1 MFNYFQHDAIAAR
14 AHSIE
19 DLRQEARRYLPRVLF
34 DFFDGGAEDEQTLQA
49 NRQAFLEMHLRPRV
63 LNDVSKVSTECQLIG
78 GASQFPWAV
87 APTGGVG
94 FGRRGAD
101 IAIARA
107 AAKFGIPY
115 TLSTSGT
122 ASIEQIAEAAP
133 GRLWFQAY
141 ILKNKPF
148 LFQLIERAR
157 VAEYEGLMITVDL
170 PVGGK
175 RERDLRNGFRA
186 PFKFSPRLAWDGMQ
200 HPRWAMAVTLRGF
213 PVTENLRGL
222 DKGAPTAGKAAAAV
236 GRNYDP
242 SFDWDRLQE
251 IRDLWPRK
259 LIVKGVMH
267 GDDARRLADMGCDAI
282 VVSNHGGRQLD
293 GAMGTFRAFP
303 EVLQGA
309 GGRVPVLVDGGVRRG
324 VDILKACAAGA
335 QGVLIG
341 RATLFGAMAAGQP
354 GAERALEILA
364 EEFTRAMRLCSIAD
378 LSQATPDLIARA
390 PHAPV
395 FASSA
400 TTG

>member
-1 MFNYFQHDAIAAR
+1 MMFKFFNHDAIAAR
-14 AHSIE
+14 SHCIE
-19 DLRQEARRYLPRVLF
+19 DLRRESQRYLPRVLF

-49 NRQAFLEMHLRPRV
+49 NRQAFLETHLRPRV
-63 LNDVSKVSTECQLIG
+63 LNNVAEVSTACQLVG
-78 GASQFPWAV
+78 TSSRFPLAI

-94 FGRRGAD
+94 YGRKGTD

-122 ASIEQIAEAAP
+122 ASIEQIADAAP

-141 ILKNKPF
+141 ILKDRAF
-148 LFQLIERAR
+148 LLKLIERAR

-186 PFKFSPRLAWDGMQ
+186 PFKFSARLAWDGMQ
-200 HPRWAMAVTLRGF
+200 HPRWAAAVALKGF
-213 PVTENLRGL
+213 PVTENLIGL
-222 DKGAPTAGKAAAAV
+222 DKGTPSVGKAAAAV

-242 SFDWDRLQE
+242 SFDWDRLRE

-259 LIVKGVMH
+259 LIVKGVMRAE
-267 GDDARRLADMGCDAI
+267 DADRLAQMGCDAI

-293 GAMGTFRAFP
+293 GAMATFRAFP

-309 GGRVPVLVDGGVRRG
+309 AGRVPVLVDGGVRRG

-364 EEFTRAMRLCSIAD
+364 EEFTRSMRLCGISDI
-378 LSQATPDLIARA
+378 SQATPDLIANA
-390 PHAPV
+390 P
-395 FASSA
+395 
-400 TTG
+400 